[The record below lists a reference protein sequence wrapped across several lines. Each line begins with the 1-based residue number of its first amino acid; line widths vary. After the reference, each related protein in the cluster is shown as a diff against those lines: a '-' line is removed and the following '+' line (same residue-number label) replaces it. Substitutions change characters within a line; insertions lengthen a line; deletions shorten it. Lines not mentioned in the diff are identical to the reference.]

1 MRRRTFL
8 IGSAA
13 TLVSPSCF
21 PDAIAEQP
29 TKLPVI
35 GYLAFAS
42 PGLAPTTAVFL
53 GD

>member
-1 MRRRTFL
+1 MRRRTF
-8 IGSAA
+8 IGTSAA
-13 TLVSPSCF
+13 TLAAPLIF
-21 PDAIAEQP
+21 ADPIAEQP
-29 TKLPVI
+29 KKLPVI